1 MQNTDVD
8 IYQDFWKVRLIGG
21 SSSESKPVGVVRDTN
36 QKFFLTI
43 IRARNEMNS

>member
-1 MQNTDVD
+1 MQNTDID

-36 QKFFLTI
+36 KKFSLTI
-43 IRARNEMNS
+43 IRARDRVNS